1 MAELVRI
8 GKRYTIVIPME
19 ARRRLGLK
27 EGQLSE
33 VRLEDGRLVI
43 TPRSSDPFQELS
55 ELIGDVEYSRA
66 TERKMER
73 WLFSKASHRGRVP
86 GSGS

>member
-1 MAELVRI
+1 MAQLVRI

-19 ARRRLGLK
+19 ARKKLGLK

-55 ELIGDVEYSRA
+55 ELIGDVEYSKTVENR
-66 TERKMER
+66 MEK
-73 WLFSKASHRGRVP
+73 WLFSKVSRGRRAP
-86 GSGS
+86 SPSS

>member
-8 GKRYTIVIPME
+8 GKRYTIVIPVE
-19 ARRRLGLK
+19 ARKKLGLK

-43 TPRSSDPFQELS
+43 TPRSADPFQELS
-55 ELIGDVEYSRA
+55 ALIGDVEYSKTVEKN
-66 TERKMER
+66 TEK
-73 WLFSKASHRGRVP
+73 WLFSKASRRRHV
-86 GSGS
+86 SDASS